1 MNPPDT
7 WPLNRR
13 GGMAGA
19 LPRSVPQTVKVHA
32 AQALSQL
39 AATRVN
45 KRILPHQ
52 PGAKRWREP
61 FSAALL
67 CVRYQVDPDK
77 QQRLVT
83 VELVVDQRTMP
94 RSAEP
99 FLDQNVAV
107 NIRYGEDKLVAA
119 AKQTGGRWDPE
130 ARAWRM
136 TWRRAQQAGLDIR
149 IVEQK

>member
-1 MNPPDT
+1 VNSPRT

-13 GGMAGA
+13 AGMAHA
-19 LPRSVPQTVKVHA
+19 LPRAVPQTVKVHA
-32 AQALSQL
+32 AQAPSQL

-52 PGAKRWREP
+52 PGAKRWREQ
-61 FSAALL
+61 FGAALL
-67 CVRYQVDPDK
+67 CVRYRDDPDQ
-77 QQRLVT
+77 QQRFVT
-83 VELVVDQRTMP
+83 VELVVDQRAMP
-94 RSAEP
+94 QSAEP

-119 AKQTGGRWDPE
+119 AKQIGGRWDPA
-130 ARAWRM
+130 ARVWRM
-136 TWRRAQQAGLDIR
+136 TLRQAQQAGLDSR